1 VRSLELARKSS
12 AKGSSYGQLT
22 LGFLLL
28 SVVDGLELEDD
39 QALELFR
46 LAAGQGL
53 DMAQFQLGEM
63 YYYGF
68 GIAEDI
74 TEAQRWYQL
83 AATQGYPEA
92 LHRIA
97 LWGR

>member
-1 VRSLELARKSS
+1 MRSLQLARESS

-28 SVVDGLELEDD
+28 CVVDGLELEDG
-39 QALELFR
+39 QALELFM
-46 LAAGQGL
+46 LAAGQNL

-74 TEAQRWYQL
+74 SEAQRWYQL
-83 AATQGYPEA
+83 AATQGNLEA
-92 LHRIA
+92 SYRVA
-97 LWGR
+97 QP